1 MEPLISIVIPV
12 YNVEKYI
19 DRCIVSVVEQTYKNL
34 EIILVDDGTPD
45 DSGKLCDEWAEK
57 DDRIVVYHK
66 PNGGLS
72 DARNYGTERAN
83 GEFVTYI
90 DSDDYVLPEYVEY
103 LYNNLVACNADIS
116 CCDFENVY
124 KAERL
129 LAFEKNN
136 EKGNVEKVTGKNAC
150 YNLMVGDS
158 CEYYVVAWAK
168 LYKRQIV
175 EDYQYPVGRYHE
187 DEATTYKY
195 LYSAD
200 YIAKGD
206 KKLYAYYQNDS
217 GITHNKG
224 EKNHKDTVWAVSER
238 SMFFKEK
245 HDRQM
250 EIASW
255 VGLMSYYIYR
265 NYDLP
270 KRFTKEVYTFARQHW
285 FNGDLTPKA
294 KFKFLLYALSPRL
307 YKKIINVLFE

>member
-83 GEFVTYI
+83 GEFITYI

-116 CCDFENVY
+116 CCDLKSVY
-124 KAERL
+124 KNERVTS
-129 LAFEKNN
+129 FEDNICLN
-136 EKGNVEKVTGKNAC
+136 SVEKTQGNVAC
-150 YNLMVGDS
+150 YDAIAYKSGF
-158 CEYYVVAWAK
+158 YYVVACGK
-168 LYKRQIV
+168 LYKKEILNK
-175 EDYQYPVGRYHE
+175 YQYPVGRYHE

-195 LYSAD
+195 LYESE
-200 YIAKGD
+200 YVAKGD
-206 KKLYAYYQNDS
+206 KKLYAYFQNTS
-217 GITHNKG
+217 SITHNRND
-224 EKNHKDTVWAVSER
+224 KNQIDTIYALKER
-238 SMFFKEK
+238 TEFFKEK
-245 HDRQM
+245 QDRKM

-255 VGLMSYYIYR
+255 DALMSNYIYC
-265 NYDLP
+265 NIENP

-307 YKKIINVLFE
+307 YKKIINILFE